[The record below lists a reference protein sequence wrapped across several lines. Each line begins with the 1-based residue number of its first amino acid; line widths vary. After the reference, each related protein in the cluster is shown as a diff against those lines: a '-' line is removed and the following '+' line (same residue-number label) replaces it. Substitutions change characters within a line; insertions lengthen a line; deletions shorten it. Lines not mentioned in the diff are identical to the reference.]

1 MTALLPFFI
10 KAQLPYSIVR
20 NEIAVVQAN
29 IFNKLD
35 KDYNVGLSSSNIF
48 VHYLKNSKILFATD
62 ATFF

>member
-20 NEIAVVQAN
+20 NEIAVIQAN

-35 KDYNVGLSSSNIF
+35 KDYNVSVLI
-48 VHYLKNSKILFATD
+48 
-62 ATFF
+62 